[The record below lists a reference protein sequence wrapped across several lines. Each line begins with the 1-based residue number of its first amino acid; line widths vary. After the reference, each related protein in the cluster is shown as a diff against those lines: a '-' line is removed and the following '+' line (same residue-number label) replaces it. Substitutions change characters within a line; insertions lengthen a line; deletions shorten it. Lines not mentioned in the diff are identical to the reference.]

1 MANLFQQDLT
11 DELINS
17 YYKNSNIGMSN
28 IGMSYND
35 GMSNIG
41 MSYNDANRQASKDI
55 NRLIEH
61 MELLVNGNNK
71 AEANDKPL
79 GFLTSFFY
87 PEYQSI
93 TMQTLVD
100 DDVNPSESHYVT
112 LVDKEGDSNDSDSD
126 SDSDSEDETVMP
138 RDTIAQLY
146 FASLGVLGL
155 FILYRLMQK
164 SR

>member
-1 MANLFQQDLT
+1 MANLFQEGLT

-17 YYKNSNIGMSN
+17 YYKNSNISMSN
-28 IGMSYND
+28 NS
-35 GMSNIG
+35 MSNKEI
-41 MSYNDANRQASKDI
+41 NQQASKDI

-71 AEANDKPL
+71 AQANDKPL

-93 TMQTLVD
+93 TMQTIKD
-100 DDVNPSESHYVT
+100 DDINSSESHYVT
-112 LVDKEGDSNDSDSD
+112 LVDKKVHSDSD
-126 SDSDSEDETVMP
+126 SDSDSEDEDEYVMP
-138 RDTIAQLY
+138 DDVMAQLY

>member
-1 MANLFQQDLT
+1 MANLFQEGLT

-17 YYKNSNIGMSN
+17 YYKNSNISMSN
-28 IGMSYND
+28 NS
-35 GMSNIG
+35 MSNNS
-41 MSYNDANRQASKDI
+41 MSNKEINQQASKDI

-71 AEANDKPL
+71 AQANDKPL

-93 TMQTLVD
+93 TMQTIKD
-100 DDVNPSESHYVT
+100 DDINSSESHYVT
-112 LVDKEGDSNDSDSD
+112 LVDKKVHSDSD
-126 SDSDSEDETVMP
+126 SDSDSEDEDEYVMP
-138 RDTIAQLY
+138 DDVMAQLY